1 MNPLL
6 ILLICGNNGLVF
18 VETKAGLVSL
28 GTEVKAEHDATRAA
42 IVRQKNLIFLECCEI
57 TPKLKL

>member
-6 ILLICGNNGLVF
+6 MLLTCGEDGLVL
-18 VETKAGLVSL
+18 VDTKAGLTSL
-28 GTEVKAEHDATRAA
+28 GIEVKAEHDATRAA
-42 IVRQKNLIFLECCEI
+42 MVRQKNLIFLNCFEI